1 MTLDTPTGVS
11 SEESPVLRWLM
22 TDGRRI
28 TDPKSFLENFA
39 ICLTEAGVEV
49 SRITTGVPVLHPQLY
64 SYSGLWERGKGVTE
78 RLYRANVS
86 QDAILANSPIKSAYE
101 GSPFRSRLTAPA
113 ADGEFPILMELRRAG
128 MTDYVVL
135 PVPFSDGTNK
145 ALSLATSRDGGFSD
159 DELALFTAMTPAVA
173 SNLEIQAL
181 RRMART
187 LLDTYVGS
195 QSGGRVLAGQIRRG
209 MGETIRAVI
218 WLSDLR
224 GFTSLSESLPRD
236 ELIELLNQYFG
247 PMCNAVE
254 ANGGEVLKFIG
265 DAMLAIFPVEDD
277 AVAACRNALGA
288 VRVAKA
294 AVNNENER
302 RAAAG
307 KPRIR
312 YGLALH
318 VGDVMYGN
326 IGGDAR
332 LDFTVIG
339 PAVNL
344 TSRIEFDVQDPR
356 SLAPAFSGIRAP
368 KRRRGGVFRGVR
380 AQGCRGEAGDLR
392 LEGMTPA
399 RRRRHPERQNDPHGL
414 LPQQKP
420 ND

>member
-1 MTLDTPTGVS
+1 MTIDAPVRVG
-11 SEESPVLRWLM
+11 SEQSPVIRWLM
-22 TDGRRI
+22 TEGRRI
-28 TDPKSFLENFA
+28 TDAKSFLESFA
-39 ICLTEAGVEV
+39 MRLIEAGVEV

-64 SYSGLWERGKGVTE
+64 SYSGLWERGHGVTE
-78 RLYRANVS
+78 RLYRADAS

-113 ADGEFPILMELRRAG
+113 TEREFPILTELRRMG

-135 PVPFSDGTNK
+135 SVPFSDGTNK
-145 ALSLATSRDGGFSD
+145 ALSLATARDGGFSD
-159 DELALFTAMTPAVA
+159 DELTLFTVMTPAVA
-173 SNLEIQAL
+173 TNLEIQAL

-187 LLDTYVGS
+187 LLDTYVGR

-236 ELIELLNQYFG
+236 ALIELLNQYFG

-265 DAMLAIFPVEDD
+265 DAMLAIYPIEDD
-277 AVAACRNALGA
+277 PGAACRNALDA
-288 VRVAKA
+288 VRAAKA
-294 AVNNENER
+294 AVDRENER
-302 RAAAG
+302 RASDG
-307 KPRIR
+307 RPRIR

-326 IGGDAR
+326 VGGDAR

-344 TSRIEFDVQDPR
+344 TSRIESMCKNLDR
-356 SLAPAFSGIRAP
+356 SPLLSAEFARLSGVEAEYLGEFEL
-368 KRRRGGVFRGVR
+368 KGV
-380 AQGCRGEAGDLR
+380 AEKQ
-392 LEGMTPA
+392 PIY
-399 RRRRHPERQNDPHGL
+399 GL
-414 LPQQKP
+414 SE
-420 ND
+420 

>member
-1 MTLDTPTGVS
+1 MLGAQSSSV
-11 SEESPVLRWLM
+11 SEESPVLSWLM
-22 TDGRRI
+22 TDGRRT
-28 TDPKSFLENFA
+28 TDAKSFLESFA
-39 ICLTEAGVEV
+39 MRLIEAGVDV

-78 RLYRANVS
+78 RLYRADAG
-86 QDAILANSPIKSAYE
+86 QDAILSNSPIKSAYE

-113 ADGEFPILMELRRAG
+113 AEREFPILTELRRMG

-145 ALSLATSRDGGFSD
+145 AFSLATARDGGFSD
-159 DELALFTAMTPAVA
+159 EEFTLFTVMMPAVA
-173 SNLEIQAL
+173 SNLEIQSL

-187 LLDTYVGS
+187 LLDTYVGR

-265 DAMLAIFPVEDD
+265 DAMLAIFPIEDN
-277 AVAACRNALGA
+277 AIAATRNALNA
-288 VRVAKA
+288 VQAARVA
-294 AVNNENER
+294 VNRENER
-302 RAAAG
+302 RASAG
-307 KPRIR
+307 SPRIR

-344 TSRIEFDVQDPR
+344 TSRIESMCKNLDR
-356 SLAPAFSGIRAP
+356 SPLLSAEFARLSGVEAEYLGEFEL
-368 KRRRGGVFRGVR
+368 KGV
-380 AQGCRGEAGDLR
+380 AEKQAIY
-392 LEGMTPA
+392 
-399 RRRRHPERQNDPHGL
+399 GL
-414 LPQQKP
+414 SE
-420 ND
+420 

>member
-1 MTLDTPTGVS
+1 MTLDAPVS
-11 SEESPVLRWLM
+11 VGSEESPVIRWLM

-39 ICLTEAGVEV
+39 MCLTEAGVDV
-49 SRITTGVPVLHPQLY
+49 SRIATGVPVLHPQLY

-78 RLYRANVS
+78 RLYRADAS

-113 ADGEFPILMELRRAG
+113 AEREFPILTELRRTG

-145 ALSLATSRDGGFSD
+145 ALSLATARDGGFSD
-159 DELALFTAMTPAVA
+159 DELTLFTAMTPAVA

-187 LLDTYVGS
+187 LLDTYVGR

-277 AVAACRNALGA
+277 AVAASRNALGA

-294 AVNNENER
+294 AVKQRE
-302 RAAAG
+302 
-307 KPRIR
+307 
-312 YGLALH
+312 
-318 VGDVMYGN
+318 
-326 IGGDAR
+326 
-332 LDFTVIG
+332 
-339 PAVNL
+339 
-344 TSRIEFDVQDPR
+344 
-356 SLAPAFSGIRAP
+356 
-368 KRRRGGVFRGVR
+368 
-380 AQGCRGEAGDLR
+380 
-392 LEGMTPA
+392 
-399 RRRRHPERQNDPHGL
+399 
-414 LPQQKP
+414 
-420 ND
+420 

>member
-1 MTLDTPTGVS
+1 LTLDAPVRIS
-11 SEESPVLRWLM
+11 SEQSPVIRWLM
-22 TDGRRI
+22 TDGRRVMNA
-28 TDPKSFLENFA
+28 KSFLESFA
-39 ICLTEAGVEV
+39 RCLIEAGVDV

-64 SYSGLWERGKGVTE
+64 SFSSLWERGKGVTE
-78 RLYRANVS
+78 RLYRADAS

-113 ADGEFPILMELRRAG
+113 AEGEFPILMDLRRAG

-135 PVPFSDGTNK
+135 PVPFSDGTNN
-145 ALSLATSRDGGFSD
+145 ALSFATARGGGFSD

-173 SNLEIQAL
+173 LNLEIQAL

-187 LLDTYVGS
+187 LLDTYVGR

-265 DAMLAIFPVEDD
+265 DATLAIFPVEDD
-277 AVAACRNALGA
+277 AIAACRNALGA
-288 VRVAKA
+288 IKA
-294 AVNNENER
+294 ARAAVDRENER
-302 RAAAG
+302 RALADR
-307 KPRIR
+307 PRIH

-318 VGDVMYGN
+318 VGDVLYGN

-344 TSRIEFDVQDPR
+344 TSRIESMCKNLDR
-356 SLAPAFSGIRAP
+356 SPLLSAEFARLC
-368 KRRRGGVFRGVR
+368 GVDAEFLGEFELKGV
-380 AQGCRGEAGDLR
+380 AQKQAIYGLR
-392 LEGMTPA
+392 E
-399 RRRRHPERQNDPHGL
+399 
-414 LPQQKP
+414 
-420 ND
+420 

>member
-1 MTLDTPTGVS
+1 MTLDAPVSGS

-39 ICLTEAGVEV
+39 MCLTEAGVDV

-64 SYSGLWERGKGVTE
+64 SYSGLWDRGKGVTE
-78 RLYRANVS
+78 RLYRADAS
-86 QDAILANSPIKSAYE
+86 QGAILTNSPIKSAYE
-101 GSPFRSRLTAPA
+101 GSPCRSRLTAPA
-113 ADGEFPILMELRRAG
+113 AEREFPILTELRRTG

-145 ALSLATSRDGGFSD
+145 ALSLATTRDGGFSD
-159 DELALFTAMTPAVA
+159 GELTLFTAMTPAVA
-173 SNLEIQAL
+173 SILEIQAL

-187 LLDTYVGS
+187 LLDTYVGR

-236 ELIELLNQYFG
+236 DLIELLNQYFG
-247 PMCNAVE
+247 PMCDAVE
-254 ANGGEVLKFIG
+254 ANGGEVLIFIG

-277 AVAACRNALGA
+277 VIAAGRHALGA

-294 AVNNENER
+294 AVNRENER
-302 RAAAG
+302 RASDG
-307 KPRIR
+307 KPRIH

-326 IGGDAR
+326 IGGEAR

-344 TSRIEFDVQDPR
+344 TSRIESMCKNLDR
-356 SLAPAFSGIRAP
+356 SPLLSAEFARLSGVEAECLGEFEL
-368 KRRRGGVFRGVR
+368 KGVAEKQLIYG
-380 AQGCRGEAGDLR
+380 LR
-392 LEGMTPA
+392 E
-399 RRRRHPERQNDPHGL
+399 
-414 LPQQKP
+414 
-420 ND
+420 

>member
-1 MTLDTPTGVS
+1 MTLDAPLGVLS
-11 SEESPVLRWLM
+11 QESPVIRWLM
-22 TDGRRI
+22 TDGRRT
-28 TDPKSFLENFA
+28 TDPKTFLESFA
-39 ICLTEAGVEV
+39 MRLIEAGVDV

-78 RLYRANVS
+78 RLYRVDAS
-86 QDAILANSPIKSAYE
+86 QDAILANSPIKNTYE
-101 GSPFRSRLTAPA
+101 GQSFRSQLTAPA
-113 ADGEFPILMELRRAG
+113 AEREFPILTELRRAG

-135 PVPFSDGTNK
+135 PVPFSDGSNK
-145 ALSLATSRDGGFSD
+145 ALSLATARDGGFSD
-159 DELALFTAMTPAVA
+159 NEITLFTAMTPAVA

-187 LLDTYVGS
+187 LLDTYVGR
-195 QSGGRVLAGQIRRG
+195 QSGGRVLSGQIRRG

-265 DAMLAIFPVEDD
+265 DAMLAIFPAEHDT
-277 AVAACRNALGA
+277 VAASRNALAA

-294 AVNNENER
+294 AVNTENDR
-302 RAAAG
+302 RG
-307 KPRIR
+307 PTGSPRIR

-344 TSRIEFDVQDPR
+344 TSRIELMCKDLNR
-356 SLAPAFSGIRAP
+356 SPLLSAEFVRLSGVEAEYLGEFEL
-368 KRRRGGVFRGVR
+368 KGVAEKQLIYG
-380 AQGCRGEAGDLR
+380 LR
-392 LEGMTPA
+392 E
-399 RRRRHPERQNDPHGL
+399 
-414 LPQQKP
+414 
-420 ND
+420 